1 MRGFPLG
8 VEFTA
13 ESVAAMLAGLKT
25 QTRRAAVSES
35 GRANPLCKLEPGDQV
50 YVREPISW
58 HPGLAEPVYDGAPF
72 YLENEAVNLGRK
84 PENWEPRG
92 DRTRARFMPK
102 WAGRLIATVRSVRIE
117 PVRAITDEDALA
129 EGIVNAF
136 FVNGWMD
143 AVERHAPCLDTERG
157 DYYAPYGLFTDR
169 CGAQRHAH
177 VDLRRQSP
185 ARAYAALWNQ
195 LHRKPGRRFAD
206 NPDVVVV
213 DFAGGIERGCV
224 ADLVEAE
231 G

>member
-143 AVERHAPCLDTERG
+143 ACAVPGYRARRLLRALWPVHRPVRRAAPRPCG
-157 DYYAPYGLFTDR
+157 SAPAKP
-169 CGAQRHAH
+169 GAR
-177 VDLRRQSP
+177 LRRPVEP
-185 ARAYAALWNQ
+185 AAPQARPAL
-195 LHRKPGRRFAD
+195 RR
-206 NPDVVVV
+206 
-213 DFAGGIERGCV
+213 
-224 ADLVEAE
+224 
-231 G
+231 